1 MAKITF
7 WSFLAE
13 QWTRLP
19 PPLLVDLAGKTVIVT
34 GANSGIGLEAA
45 KHFARMKPARLV
57 VACRSEG
64 KGKAALEE
72 IAKATGFA
80 AELQLVDFADFAS
93 VQAFAARLKDAPI
106 DILVANAAVAQP
118 EYKLT
123 KDGWEEVLQVNH
135 LATALLSILLLPNMA
150 RAAREHKALA
160 RLVLVASEVHARNTV
175 DAELRAAPAGIL
187 RTMSSTEYC
196 TPARLALRYS
206 ESKLLNVFFARALA
220 AHLAPDAPI
229 VPTAVNPGFCYSGLR
244 RNLALP
250 QRLVMGVMDV
260 ALGRSAEQGAR
271 QLLHAALGP
280 DGRDGAHVRFMAG
293 AYVSCGVVA
302 EPSDFVLSAEGYEA
316 QEKIWEETIDILAEI
331 APDVRGIAKEYF
343 H

>member
-7 WSFLAE
+7 WSFFSE

-72 IAKATGFA
+72 IAKAIGFA
-80 AELQLVDFADFAS
+80 AELQLVDFADFAC
-93 VQAFAARLKDAPI
+93 VQAFVARLKDAPV
-106 DILVANAAVAQP
+106 DILIANAAVALP

-123 KDGWEEVLQVNH
+123 KDGWEETLQVNH

-150 RAAREHKALA
+150 RAAREHNALA
-160 RLVLVASEVHARNTV
+160 RLVLVASGAHRGHTV

-187 RTMSSTEYC
+187 RTMSSAEFC
-196 TPARLALRYS
+196 TPARFAQRYP
-206 ESKLLNVFFARALA
+206 ESKLLNIFFARALA
-220 AHLAPDAPI
+220 AHLAPGALV
-229 VPTAVNPGFCYSGLR
+229 VPTAANPGFCYSGLR
-244 RNLALP
+244 RHLPLAP
-250 QRLVMGVMDV
+250 RLMMGAMDV
-260 ALGRSAEQGAR
+260 TLGRSAEQGAR

-280 DGRDGAHVRFMAG
+280 DGRPGAHVRFMAG
-293 AYVSCGVVA
+293 AYVSCGAVR
-302 EPSDFVLSAEGYEA
+302 EPSDYVLSAEGYEA
-316 QEKIWEETIDILAEI
+316 QEKIWEETIEILAEI
-331 APDVRGIAKEYF
+331 APDVRRIAKEYF
-343 H
+343 Q